1 MSHRSLLEVPLL
13 LLPPL
18 LVGPML
24 LLLEASLLPLRVCGC
39 HSGSAGCAMSGAQEK
54 DATVDAMAAW
64 TGLNVPAL
72 CT

>member
-24 LLLEASLLPLRVCGC
+24 LLLSLLLPLRVCGC
-39 HSGSAGCAMSGAQEK
+39 HSGSAGCAMSDAQEK